1 MTADIAVNPLEILS
15 KLCQLSLV
23 ARPRTRGPQVYR
35 SAAPV
40 GPRRP
45 YLGDQG
51 ARHPAFPSRLASLFS
66 ESFAG
71 VSDLIPGFALL
82 LALGGVIGASDSGL
96 LPALLGAALGAVGGD
111 WISWWLGRR
120 YHHQILH
127 VWPFRRFEAQI
138 EKALHFFHRWGAW
151 AVFFGRFLGPFRATV
166 PLVAGMSK
174 LEFRPFMIA
183 SLSSA
188 LIWATALLA
197 FPALVTRIFIV
208 NN

>member
-1 MTADIAVNPLEILS
+1 MFTDLLHWFVHDARIWVTESARAHPIWCFPIAFGI
-15 KLCQLSLV
+15 
-23 ARPRTRGPQVYR
+23 A
-35 SAAPV
+35 
-40 GPRRP
+40 
-45 YLGDQG
+45 
-51 ARHPAFPSRLASLFS
+51 FS

-71 VSDLIPGFALL
+71 VSVLIPGFALL
-82 LALGGVIGASDSGL
+82 LALGGVIGASDIGL
-96 LPALLGAALGAVGGD
+96 LPAVVGAALGAVGGD
-111 WISWWLGRR
+111 WISWWL
-120 YHHQILH
+120 
-127 VWPFRRFEAQI
+127 RRFEAQI

-208 NN
+208 SN

>member
-1 MTADIAVNPLEILS
+1 MFTDLLHWFVHDARIWVTESARAHPIWCFPIAFGI
-15 KLCQLSLV
+15 
-23 ARPRTRGPQVYR
+23 A
-35 SAAPV
+35 
-40 GPRRP
+40 
-45 YLGDQG
+45 
-51 ARHPAFPSRLASLFS
+51 FS

-71 VSDLIPGFALL
+71 VSVLIPGFALL
-82 LALGGVIGASDSGL
+82 LALGGVIGASDIGL

-127 VWPFRRFEAQI
+127 VWPFRSFEAQI

-151 AVFFGRFLGPFRATV
+151 AVFFGRFLGPFRATL